1 MACSIHPMP
10 HRPTAWTHAPRGTAG
25 RVPPRRRPP
34 RPATRGTDEPFAD
47 ARGPAGDVIQKKRHV
62 RADAAASPTS
72 SGKGRGSGA
81 RRSAIQAAPPR
92 PRSPLRAR
100 PRAGCL
106 FPARHPRPDGS
117 PKPRRTGGKPWSA
130 CCFPD
135 QCPLPRSGAPSPP
148 PGLRASLSVSDGS
161 ASGRNTVSSSCHPL
175 GRTPVIR
182 RVRFT
187 LHPIRS
193 AAISIVP
200 SSTPTPSR
208 RVSRC
213 LSDQFISSDFLLS
226 SFAYERLTSPVQSWH

>member
-10 HRPTAWTHAPRGTAG
+10 HRPTAWTHAPPGHSRTSPAPATPAASSHSGHGRAVRRCPRPGRGRYTEKTA
-25 RVPPRRRPP
+25 RPRRCG
-34 RPATRGTDEPFAD
+34 RPARRAPARAEVR
-47 ARGPAGDVIQKKRHV
+47 ARG
-62 RADAAASPTS
+62 
-72 SGKGRGSGA
+72 
-81 RRSAIQAAPPR
+81 RSAIQAAPPR

-100 PRAGCL
+100 PVRDAFFQHGIH
-106 FPARHPRPDGS
+106 ARTEARSLGEP
-117 PKPRRTGGKPWSA
+117 GGKPWSA

-135 QCPLPRSGAPSPP
+135 QCPLPRSGAPARLP
-148 PGLRASLSVSDGS
+148 
-161 ASGRNTVSSSCHPL
+161 ASGKPERVGRLGQRQEYRIQLMPSVGAHPRNPQGQV
-175 GRTPVIR
+175 
-182 RVRFT
+182 T

-193 AAISIVP
+193 TAVSIVP